1 MQKQY
6 HEKAFNDLKIDSD
19 MDVEFNEYILM
30 VDFLRLWNFRM

>member
-19 MDVEFNEYILM
+19 MDVEFNEYILNGG
-30 VDFLRLWNFRM
+30 FPKTL